1 MKKEKEASRDQSSPK
16 HPCVKT
22 QLMPDDVSKDK
33 TYANEESTLTEEEI
47 IESVVEINPDINSM
61 DSRG

>member
-1 MKKEKEASRDQSSPK
+1 MKKENTLRESSNPK

-22 QLMPDDVSKDK
+22 QLTPEDVMADSSYD
-33 TYANEESTLTEEEI
+33 NESGEVTEEELV
-47 IESVVEINPDINSM
+47 ESVIEINPDINSM